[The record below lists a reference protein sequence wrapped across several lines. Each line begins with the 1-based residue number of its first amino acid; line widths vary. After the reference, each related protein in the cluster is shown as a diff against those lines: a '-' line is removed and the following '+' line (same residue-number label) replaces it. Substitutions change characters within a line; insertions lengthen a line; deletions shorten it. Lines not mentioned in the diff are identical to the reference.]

1 MKLQYED
8 LPRQISIKVPKG
20 RRCIVNN
27 GIIQEFLTDDLPNK
41 LVATLEGVEAKQG
54 ILRETI
60 FVKYLVEPI
69 FSFRIVGY
77 NDIYGNECYDVENI
91 NTTEEPIAEEEFVDV
106 LEDGTRINSSSSLH
120 ETKIFDGL
128 EISDFQL
135 TEKDNMAVLLGTITN
150 NSSTAKGGY
159 AVDITV
165 VDKDRNEMTTVVAYI
180 KELQPGE
187 NTILN
192 VSSTFDYANAYD
204 FTISRK

>member
-54 ILRETI
+54 TLRETI

-91 NTTEEPIAEEEFVDV
+91 NKICQLISEPWMYKVRSTMLFDEYDSGTKKDTEYWIYTPKEK
-106 LEDGTRINSSSSLH
+106 NSLSFS
-120 ETKIFDGL
+120 KCG
-128 EISDFQL
+128 EIY
-135 TEKDNMAVLLGTITN
+135 T
-150 NSSTAKGGY
+150 STVVSAGGY
-159 AVDITV
+159 YYEICKSQNGSNVISKVVNPCNLPIRKPRAVRPVIFLKAKAV
-165 VDKDRNEMTTVVAYI
+165 V
-180 KELQPGE
+180 KEE
-187 NTILN
+187 NRIL
-192 VSSTFDYANAYD
+192 AMA
-204 FTISRK
+204 

>member
-1 MKLQYED
+1 MNK
-8 LPRQISIKVPKG
+8 KVKK
-20 RRCIVNN
+20 
-27 GIIQEFLTDDLPNK
+27 IIATIIII
-41 LVATLEGVEAKQG
+41 LVIAMVVTI
-54 ILRETI
+54 ILRFMNRQST
-60 FVKYLVEPI
+60 
-69 FSFRIVGY
+69 
-77 NDIYGNECYDVENI
+77 ENI
-91 NTTEEPIAEEEFVDV
+91 NIVEEQIMPEEEFVDV

-135 TEKDNMAVLLGTITN
+135 TEKDNMTVLLGTITN

-204 FTISRK
+204 FTITKR

>member
-1 MKLQYED
+1 MTKNEKIGIGVLI
-8 LPRQISIKVPKG
+8 L
-20 RRCIVNN
+20 IVV
-27 GIIQEFLTDDLPNK
+27 IAMVVM
-41 LVATLEGVEAKQG
+41 LVIRYRKA
-54 ILRETI
+54 
-60 FVKYLVEPI
+60 
-69 FSFRIVGY
+69 
-77 NDIYGNECYDVENI
+77 NDVENI

-135 TEKDNMAVLLGTITN
+135 TEKDNMTVLLGTITN

-159 AVDITV
+159 AVDIKV

-187 NTILN
+187 STALN

-204 FTISRK
+204 FTITKR

>member
-1 MKLQYED
+1 MNKKVKKIIATIIIILVIAMVVTIM
-8 LPRQISIKVPKG
+8 LRFMNRQS
-20 RRCIVNN
+20 
-27 GIIQEFLTDDLPNK
+27 T
-41 LVATLEGVEAKQG
+41 
-54 ILRETI
+54 
-60 FVKYLVEPI
+60 
-69 FSFRIVGY
+69 
-77 NDIYGNECYDVENI
+77 ENI
-91 NTTEEPIAEEEFVDV
+91 NIVEEQIMPEEEFVDK
-106 LEDGTRINSSSSLH
+106 LKDGTRINSSDKLH
-120 ETKIFDGL
+120 ETKIFGGL

-135 TEKDNMAVLLGTITN
+135 TEKDNMTVLLGTITN

-204 FTISRK
+204 FTITKR

>member
-1 MKLQYED
+1 MIIIVIAMVVTIMLRFMN
-8 LPRQISIKVPKG
+8 RQS
-20 RRCIVNN
+20 
-27 GIIQEFLTDDLPNK
+27 T
-41 LVATLEGVEAKQG
+41 
-54 ILRETI
+54 
-60 FVKYLVEPI
+60 
-69 FSFRIVGY
+69 
-77 NDIYGNECYDVENI
+77 ENI
-91 NTTEEPIAEEEFVDV
+91 NIVEEQIMPEEEFVDK
-106 LEDGTRINSSSSLH
+106 LKDGTRINSSDKLH
-120 ETKIFDGL
+120 ETKTFDGL

-135 TEKDNMAVLLGTITN
+135 TEKETN